1 MKVFNNSQKQKANNT
16 PSTRRC
22 GYCGIGGHV
31 QTECE
36 NAISDWAFWSR
47 YEVPLK
53 DPRCWVMDTNGAYN
67 HGRWYQQPAEWGKWY
82 LSCEKAITKI
92 KAKQDLSK
100 KGVSRR
106 TSKCGFCGDTEH
118 NRRACPEMDTLLD
131 RFVLANQ
138 KWRQRFYD
146 RLVADLGLSVGAVVK
161 CSTQKRYNHPSE
173 EVIGIVTSINWN
185 ELSMFCHTNSSSGR
199 WAHRLEDKFR
209 QMLTVKVKV
218 GGKTTTMTFNDLKS
232 DRSSHVMLT
241 CTKGEPLAD
250 TYSWNAI
257 TYISTIARSE
267 TPLDKE
273 WVEEA
278 RRDSLVFLVKKYSME
293 SLEKWNVIRLLE
305 IQEKL

>member
-16 PSTRRC
+16 RSTRRC
-22 GYCGIGGHV
+22 GYCGIHGHV

-161 CSTQKRYNHPSE
+161 CKTKKTYSYQQE

-185 ELSMFCHTNSSSGR
+185 ELSMFCHTNSSSG
-199 WAHRLEDKFR
+199 WSYRLDDKFR
-209 QMLTVKVKV
+209 QMLTIKVKV
-218 GGKTTTMTFNDLKS
+218 GGKTTTMIFND
-232 DRSSHVMLT
+232 DGYGDPMLA